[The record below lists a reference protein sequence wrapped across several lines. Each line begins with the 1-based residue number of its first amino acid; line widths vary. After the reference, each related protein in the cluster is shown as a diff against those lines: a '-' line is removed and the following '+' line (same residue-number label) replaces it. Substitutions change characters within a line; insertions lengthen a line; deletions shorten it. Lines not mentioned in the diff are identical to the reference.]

1 MASYVDLLPC
11 RQPLLR
17 VLDDQLQ
24 PCHAPNQTAARVAQ
38 AFRSA
43 RITFESVDT
52 LKYGF
57 RDRRAPVQALDKVRA
72 ELVG

>member
-1 MASYVDLLPC
+1 MASYVDLLTG

-24 PCHAPNQTAARVAQ
+24 PCHAPNQTFARVAQ

-43 RITFESVDT
+43 RIAFECVDT
-52 LKYGF
+52 LKDGF
-57 RDRRAPVQALDKVRA
+57 RDRCAPVQALDKVGA
-72 ELVG
+72 ELVW